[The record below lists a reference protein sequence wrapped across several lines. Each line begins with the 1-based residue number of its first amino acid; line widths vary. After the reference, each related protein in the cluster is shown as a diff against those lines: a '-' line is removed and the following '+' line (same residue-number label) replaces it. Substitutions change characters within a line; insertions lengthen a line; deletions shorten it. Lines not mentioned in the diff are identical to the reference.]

1 MVFGLCHQRERLF
14 KSLYV
19 VQIFILAGG
28 LYYYL
33 QRSVE
38 KTAPAHEVAGA
49 SLQVGT
55 CDRARRLG
63 LAPGPQMAN
72 QRVRVRVRVRLR
84 VRGFWRHFL
93 LPAKSRNPGPTPC
106 GLAIWSPQ
114 GPGAVAW
121 INAKEQVAL
130 VHVLLQSP
138 VALGV
143 RVCRFHSFQMLPQP
157 SLPLLP
163 LLVLQPVEETLRPV
177 WGPMNKCYPVTAQR
191 RRIKSGKKPA
201 PKAVTPEAT
210 GRPSDTAPKEEA
222 NSLSQDDGKARSPRL
237 EAASPIRPGEEAAEE
252 AAAEI
257 PGWTGDEKAQKESA
271 VYLGKTANSTLLR
284 TASLPNLGDPVEVT
298 DSRLL
303 SDPPVPGRGDVQA
316 ARSPDLLE

>member
-130 VHVLLQSP
+130 VH
-138 VALGV
+138 
-143 RVCRFHSFQMLPQP
+143 
-157 SLPLLP
+157 
-163 LLVLQPVEETLRPV
+163 PVEETLRPV